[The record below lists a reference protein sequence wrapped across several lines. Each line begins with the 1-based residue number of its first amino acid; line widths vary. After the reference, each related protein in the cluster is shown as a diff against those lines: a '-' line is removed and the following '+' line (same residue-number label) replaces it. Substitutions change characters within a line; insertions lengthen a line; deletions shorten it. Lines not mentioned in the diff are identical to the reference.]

1 MGRAAQ
7 DQRKTAKQKR
17 QSAFKRATGGNSFS
31 ALRKDLVLS
40 GEFKALSGSAVKVL
54 NVLMVLYNGSNN
66 GDLSAPLSQ
75 SETLFGMTK
84 KTLQKALNELV
95 DKGFIEISRQ
105 GNRKQCALFA
115 LTFYSIDRIENKF
128 LMTAPT
134 HSPKDLW
141 KINGK

>member
-40 GEFKALSGSAVKVL
+40 GEFKALSGNAVKVL

-66 GDLSAPLSQ
+66 GDLSAPLLRNTAKHYSAFPKYTVRINAD
-75 SETLFGMTK
+75 TLA
-84 KTLQKALNELV
+84 QARAQ
-95 DKGFIEISRQ
+95 I
-105 GNRKQCALFA
+105 
-115 LTFYSIDRIENKF
+115 
-128 LMTAPT
+128 APFFVV
-134 HSPKDLW
+134 L
-141 KINGK
+141 GVVYA